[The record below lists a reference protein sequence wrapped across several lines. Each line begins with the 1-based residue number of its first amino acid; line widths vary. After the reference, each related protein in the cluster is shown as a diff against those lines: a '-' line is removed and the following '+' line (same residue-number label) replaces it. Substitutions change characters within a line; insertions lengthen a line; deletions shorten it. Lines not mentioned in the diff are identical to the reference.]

1 MKEKREIKERDKRGS
16 QLHQTKPRNVRA
28 KKSRKRKGKEEGKY
42 WSQKKLENRGVRG
55 DQTKKCLRQ
64 KNHEE
69 KREGRSQGKHWSQ
82 NKKETGCEKS
92 HDDISVPSFNATLL
106 GINTQFSISELTC
119 DLTTSSNHCIKTA
132 QGC

>member
-1 MKEKREIKERDKRGS
+1 MKEKREIKERDKRGR

-28 KKSRKRKGKEEGKY
+28 KKIRKRKGKEEGKY

-82 NKKETGCEKS
+82 KERKRGVRE
-92 HDDISVPSFNATLL
+92 ALMTLL
-106 GINTQFSISELTC
+106 CRVLMSF
-119 DLTTSSNHCIKTA
+119 
-132 QGC
+132 

>member
-1 MKEKREIKERDKRGS
+1 MKEKREIKERDKRGR

-28 KKSRKRKGKEEGKY
+28 KKIRKRKGKEEGKY

-69 KREGRSQGKHWSQ
+69 KGREEAKESIGA
-82 NKKETGCEKS
+82 KKRG
-92 HDDISVPSFNATLL
+92 NGA
-106 GINTQFSISELTC
+106 
-119 DLTTSSNHCIKTA
+119 
-132 QGC
+132 